1 MRMRDS
7 LTLGT
12 GEPFGALGGAD
23 TLQIWSFPFY
33 RSFYHIWPRETQE
46 IGEPFHS
53 AVATRGDA
61 RQEKEEKINVRNRKI
76 SEGWCDQD
84 SLT

>member
-7 LTLGT
+7 PTLGT

-53 AVATRGDA
+53 AVATRGDD
-61 RQEKEEKINVRNRKI
+61 RQEKEEKLMSEIGESRK
-76 SEGWCDQD
+76 GGV
-84 SLT
+84 